1 MRFPVKKLVAVSPV
15 VEAWVMTEEEAKRLE
30 VKVLR
35 KRREEDPREK
45 VSVIDGVVLPA
56 MTSLSVGVVVPIP
69 TFPFASIEKSE
80 APVEEETLN
89 GLTPA
94 APWTLKDTVEDVAL
108 IPATVP
114 LSRRVDTP
122 RVVAES
128 HRVANPVVPPAT
140 PVDITPRLDV
150 ATHLVVVPVVWR
162 IIPRVPEALV
172 ESKRAPRR
180 VRLVVVAV
188 VAVRLVM
195 FPVVA

>member
-114 LSRRVDTP
+114 LSRRVEVP
-122 RVVAES
+122 RVVGVS
-128 HRVANPVVPPAT
+128 HRVANPNAPPESEPA
-140 PVDITPRLDV
+140 TPRLDV